1 MLYRRSSHPAES
13 AGGVASRAAFHQ
25 AQGTQLDMSETR
37 SRKQS
42 QWAKKVEQSCLS
54 KGLLLT
60 PLRRR
65 VLSILN
71 DSREPL
77 GAYAIIEKLSK
88 LEGKQIAPPTV
99 YRTLEFFQE
108 NGFLHKIESRNVFAL
123 CQHLGHTHAGV
134 LLLCD
139 ICHCS
144 QEIEDADLADA
155 CTKVAKTSGFQLAHQ
170 MLELHGRCRS
180 CASPDRRA
188 AGA

>member
-1 MLYRRSSHPAES
+1 MSGTKSRS
-13 AGGVASRAAFHQ
+13 
-25 AQGTQLDMSETR
+25 
-37 SRKQS
+37 QS
-42 QWAKKVEQSCLS
+42 QWTKEVEQSCLA
-54 KGLLLT
+54 KGLQLT

-71 DSREPL
+71 ESREPL
-77 GAYAIIEKLSK
+77 GAYAIIDKLSK

-108 NGFLHKIESRNVFAL
+108 NGFLHKVESRNVFAL

-144 QEIEDADLADA
+144 QEIEDAVLAGA
-155 CTKVAKTSGFQLAHQ
+155 CEKAAETTGFQLAHQ

-180 CASPDRRA
+180 CASADRRA
-188 AGA
+188 TSA